1 MKLRLTRKQ
10 KRIRAMA
17 AAVILILVLCLIK
30 SAGSKPSL
38 TVYVVKPD
46 DTLWDIAYGE
56 YGDAVDIRDYIREIE
71 RINGIDNHIIYE
83 GDELLLPDR
92 VRTWNLR

>member
-10 KRIRAMA
+10 KRIRAMVT
-17 AAVILILVLCLIK
+17 AVILMLVLCLIK

-46 DTLWDIAYGE
+46 DTLWDIAYDE

-71 RINGIDNHIIYE
+71 RINGIDGHIIYE